1 LIWQQDLQ
9 FAAVDVLSFGY
20 ISTLTMISSHFFF
33 FFVDLVFLIPSTCF
47 CFGVAG
53 VRAMNVL
60 WDLEAFEPL
69 DSIGY
74 FFPRVF
80 VLVFIYI

>member
-1 LIWQQDLQ
+1 LICQQDLQ

-33 FFVDLVFLIPSTCF
+33 SFVDLVFLIPSTWF

-53 VRAMNVL
+53 ERAMNVL

>member
-1 LIWQQDLQ
+1 
-9 FAAVDVLSFGY
+9 
-20 ISTLTMISSHFFF
+20 
-33 FFVDLVFLIPSTCF
+33 VDLVFLIPSTCF

-53 VRAMNVL
+53 ERAMNVL

-69 DSIGY
+69 DSIDY